1 MQILILNFHWLFAV
15 LYVFPQVYVDI
26 PGAINLSLNLPLVI
40 GTIPLH
46 PFGSRTS
53 SVSSQCSM
61 SWLGLP
67 ERPEG
72 ILASILGGFLIVEW
86 TIGIILKNADHL
98 LCMLAAPPSYLEIV
112 TEEQRQSCLDVQVVR
127 EELNGPLFAY
137 IHEFRFQ
144 PPPLYSEVSTR
155 NKKVLSVILICFFY
169 K

>member
-1 MQILILNFHWLFAV
+1 M
-15 LYVFPQVYVDI
+15 DI

-61 SWLGLP
+61 SWLGMGLP

-72 ILASILGGFLIVEW
+72 RLDFTATTPFFFFFFLNPFSVEFLRMLTHRSIFHE
-86 TIGIILKNADHL
+86 
-98 LCMLAAPPSYLEIV
+98 APPSYAEIV
-112 TEEQRQSCLDVQVVR
+112 TEEQRQSSLDVSAAR
-127 EELNGPLFAY
+127 EELDGPLFAY

-144 PPPLYSEVSTR
+144 PPPLYSEVGAKETVAKHISL
-155 NKKVLSVILICFFY
+155 NFMKIMSFFFPT
-169 K
+169 